1 MIPGGPGAWAWG
13 VRGLRSGYPCPS
25 SQFSVFRIQRSSPI
39 PYNTP
44 VTQGLPHPRPGT
56 PREHAAAGNLLY
68 DAVNR
73 FTCDAPA
80 HPRGQGADAVA
91 ANTGSS
97 APPTDSAW
105 TPPSAPGT
113 NQPDTVS
120 SLGQTRRGRAIPADR
135 TGSHPPAVPVPDDP
149 PLRREP
155 GHRRE
160 YPSAEPAVLPPD
172 RSPTGMNQRADES
185 EDQLISESVHR

>member
-13 VRGLRSGYPCPS
+13 GEGFKVRIPVSKLSVFGVQDSEIVPHPLQYPRHPGAPPS
-25 SQFSVFRIQRSSPI
+25 STR
-39 PYNTP
+39 
-44 VTQGLPHPRPGT
+44 H